1 MREVGVLYE
10 AFANGKPS
18 PLAELPIQY
27 ADYAVWQREWLSG
40 DVLERQLAYWK
51 DHLAGAPPLLELPTD
66 RPRPAEQTYRGAR
79 LPAVLNSEL
88 ADALRTLSR
97 REGVTMFM
105 TLFAGFNLLLN
116 HYSGADDLVVSTD
129 LANRDRAE
137 TEGLIGFFV
146 NQLPLR
152 TNLSGD
158 PTFSELL
165 QRVRKVA
172 LGSYAHE
179 HISLDRL
186 VEELNPER
194 SLQYTPLFQVNLT
207 FQNTPDASVALPG
220 LTISPV
226 ERKAVTAQLDLIFV
240 FGEADRSIVGA
251 LEYNTDLFDGSTMQR
266 LIGDFSTVLTLA
278 AENPEARLSEVKT
291 KLAEQ
296 SRKQKLVHAREVKE
310 ATRRKLGER
319 RRPTTIEIIPETTSE
334 DIPVG
339 VA

>member
-1 MREVGVLYE
+1 
-10 AFANGKPS
+10 
-18 PLAELPIQY
+18 
-27 ADYAVWQREWLSG
+27 
-40 DVLERQLAYWK
+40 
-51 DHLAGAPPLLELPTD
+51 
-66 RPRPAEQTYRGAR
+66 
-79 LPAVLNSEL
+79 L
-88 ADALRTLSR
+88 ADSLRALSR

-116 HYSGADDLVVSTD
+116 HYSGSEDLVVSTD
-129 LANRDRAE
+129 LANRDRVE

-152 TNLSGD
+152 TKLDGD

-240 FGEADRSIVGA
+240 FSEVDRAVVGS
-251 LEYNTDLFDGSTMQR
+251 LEYNTDLFDESTMQR
-266 LIGDFSTVLTLA
+266 LISDFSTALTFA
-278 AENPEARLSEVKT
+278 AENPEARLSEIKS

-296 SRKQKLVHAREVKE
+296 SREQKLVHAREVKE
-310 ATRRKLGER
+310 ATRRKLAGR
-319 RRPTTIEIIPETTSE
+319 RRPATIEISHEKAQE
-334 DIPVG
+334 EAHVY
-339 VA
+339 